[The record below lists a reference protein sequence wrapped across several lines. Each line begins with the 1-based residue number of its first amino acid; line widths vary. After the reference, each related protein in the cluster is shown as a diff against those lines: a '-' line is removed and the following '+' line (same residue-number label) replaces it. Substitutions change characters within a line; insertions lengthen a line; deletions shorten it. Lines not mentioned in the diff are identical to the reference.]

1 MKRTLKIISLI
12 LAITLSFSLVAC
24 FGEETNENMK
34 NRLTES
40 VRKSDLSSGVVT
52 FNAESEKNG
61 YDAKMLVANDNGD
74 YKFDMYV
81 MQYRI
86 NDKISKQN
94 KQATALYLRDD
105 NIYTIIVKGEK
116 KISFFPVSSTN
127 YEIEVS
133 NHVLTT
139 TDQIGYLCARNE
151 FYADILELFKPFLPD
166 FDLDTIKVPTLPE
179 VLLSVIKNEYSLYNA
194 TATRVYNGFRLNVDV
209 VKIIK
214 ECLTKFVA
222 IGEAIDKNR
231 TMTIGSLYA
240 SEEFVGLFK
249 PILERTDAATI
260 FRLLAFANER
270 IKKSGYDYPLDVIE
284 PLSGENGYSYLGRY
298 LNTKIK
304 GITVASLRITDIAEN
319 FGMNATES
327 FKAKFSK
334 TSEVFYETFKK
345 FTDALN
351 IIYFFDETATLQK
364 ISIDFNLKKGNFL
377 PDGFSSY
384 DNAHVKL
391 NYVPCDVMFT
401 TIT

>member
-1 MKRTLKIISLI
+1 MKKTHKIISLI
-12 LAITLSFSLVAC
+12 LAISLSFSLVAC

-34 NRLTES
+34 YRLTES

-151 FYADILELFKPFLPD
+151 FYADILDLFILFLPD

-179 VLLSVIKNEYSLYNA
+179 VLLSVVKNEYSLYNA
-194 TATRVYNGFRLNVDV
+194 TATR
-209 VKIIK
+209 I
-214 ECLTKFVA
+214 
-222 IGEAIDKNR
+222 
-231 TMTIGSLYA
+231 
-240 SEEFVGLFK
+240 
-249 PILERTDAATI
+249 
-260 FRLLAFANER
+260 
-270 IKKSGYDYPLDVIE
+270 
-284 PLSGENGYSYLGRY
+284 
-298 LNTKIK
+298 
-304 GITVASLRITDIAEN
+304 
-319 FGMNATES
+319 
-327 FKAKFSK
+327 
-334 TSEVFYETFKK
+334 
-345 FTDALN
+345 
-351 IIYFFDETATLQK
+351 
-364 ISIDFNLKKGNFL
+364 
-377 PDGFSSY
+377 
-384 DNAHVKL
+384 
-391 NYVPCDVMFT
+391 
-401 TIT
+401 